1 MSRARTDQ
9 AEGLRRLLDRSGLQ
23 VVSVST
29 DGSGQP
35 GAIVNLAG
43 ALAELGRDVLILDE
57 QPGARGITGALG
69 LKPRFDLSDVISGR
83 RELDDMI
90 VTGPAGIRVLSLAHC
105 KGVVSDLPQS
115 EQRRLLDRFGRLN
128 GAVDTLLVESS
139 CGHASSLLACGA
151 GVREVVVLAG
161 GGAKEITAGYALIKR
176 LNNRFARHEFHVMV
190 NNVASE
196 DLARTIVSNMAAVAR
211 RYLRVSLDFIG
222 HVPPDE
228 KLQHAARLCLPVVAA
243 FPAAAAAE
251 SFRGLAQAVAAWPR
265 GDDAISGLGD
275 IMGRVISSTN
285 QRAAAA

>member
-69 LKPRFDLSDVISGR
+69 LKPRFDLADVISGR

>member
-9 AEGLRRLLDRSGLQ
+9 AEGLRRLIDRSGLQ

-57 QPGARGITGALG
+57 RPGACGITGALG
-69 LKPRFDLSDVISGR
+69 LKPRFNLGDVISGR

-90 VTGPAGIRVLSLAHC
+90 VRGPAGIRVLSLGQC
-105 KGVVSDLPQS
+105 KCLISELPER
-115 EQRRLLDRFGRLN
+115 EQRRLVERFGRLN
-128 GAVDTLLVESS
+128 VPVDTLLLESAS
-139 CGHASSLLACGA
+139 GHANSLLSCGA
-151 GVREVVVLAG
+151 GIREVVVLAG

-176 LNNRFARHEFHVMV
+176 LNIEFARHEFHVLV
-190 NNVASE
+190 SNVASE
-196 DLARTIVSNMAAVAR
+196 NMARTIVSNMAAVAR

-228 KLQHAARLCLPVVAA
+228 KLQHAARLGLPVVAA

-251 SFRGLAQAVAAWPR
+251 SFRGLAQTIAAWPR
-265 GDDAISGLGD
+265 GEDGSYGLDDV
-275 IMGRVISSTN
+275 MGRVIYSNS

>member
-1 MSRARTDQ
+1 MSSARTDQ
-9 AEGLRRLLDRSGLQ
+9 AEGLRRLIDRSGLQ

-29 DGSGQP
+29 EGGGQP

-57 QPGARGITGALG
+57 QQGARGITGALG
-69 LKPRFDLSDVISGR
+69 LKPRFDLGEVIGGR

-90 VTGPAGIRVLSLAHC
+90 VSGPAGIRVLPLAHC
-105 KGVVSDLPQS
+105 KGLISELS
-115 EQRRLLDRFGRLN
+115 EREQRRLIERFGRLN
-128 GAVDTLLVESS
+128 VPVDTLLLQSAS
-139 CGHASSLLACGA
+139 GHASYLLSCGA

-176 LNNRFARHEFHVMV
+176 LNNEFARQEFHVLV
-190 NNVASE
+190 SNIASE
-196 DLARTIVSNMAAVAR
+196 DVARTIVSNMAAVAR

-228 KLQHAARLCLPVVAA
+228 KLQHAARLGLPVVSA
-243 FPAAAAAE
+243 FPAAAAAS
-251 SFRGLAQAVAAWPR
+251 SFRGLAQAIAAWPR
-265 GDDAISGLGD
+265 GEDGIRGLGD
-275 IMGRVISSTN
+275 IMGRVMTSNN

>member
-69 LKPRFDLSDVISGR
+69 LKPRFDLADVISGR
-83 RELDDMI
+83 RVLDDMI

-275 IMGRVISSTN
+275 IMGRVISSTT

>member
-57 QPGARGITGALG
+57 QAGARGITGALG
-69 LKPRFDLSDVISGR
+69 LKPRFDLADVISGR